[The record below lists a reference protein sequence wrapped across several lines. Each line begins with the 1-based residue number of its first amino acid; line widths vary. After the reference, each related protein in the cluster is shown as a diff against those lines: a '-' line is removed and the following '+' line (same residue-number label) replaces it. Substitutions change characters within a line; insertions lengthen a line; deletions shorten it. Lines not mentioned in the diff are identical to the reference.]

1 MIDIIV
7 PLLLLFPREYR
18 SKGCT
23 RFDDRNRCFILCF
36 VRLESYRAEWI
47 CMTRKRGRERE
58 RRAGRTWNN
67 VKNPEAEVGV
77 FVTLECI
84 ITLRGRI
91 NKRDRRCV
99 SRLHTQTSVHYVS
112 QIRVI
117 AFQSQTIYSRPK
129 NFEFLFFSRI
139 KYNHFQ
145 IYSHCRFSP
154 LGFSGRFFSRKVNK

>member
-1 MIDIIV
+1 MYSIRWSQSMLH
-7 PLLLLFPREYR
+7 PLLRTTRIVSRGMNLHDEKERE
-18 SKGCT
+18 
-23 RFDDRNRCFILCF
+23 
-36 VRLESYRAEWI
+36 
-47 CMTRKRGRERE
+47 RERE

-77 FVTLECI
+77 FVTLECV

-117 AFQSQTIYSRPK
+117 AFQSQTIFPILDRRISNFSLFLVSNIIISKYIATADSR
-129 NFEFLFFSRI
+129 LWDSLAGFFRV
-139 KYNHFQ
+139 K
-145 IYSHCRFSP
+145 
-154 LGFSGRFFSRKVNK
+154 

>member
-1 MIDIIV
+1 MYSIRWSQSMLH
-7 PLLLLFPREYR
+7 PLLRTTRIVSRGMNLHDEKERE
-18 SKGCT
+18 
-23 RFDDRNRCFILCF
+23 
-36 VRLESYRAEWI
+36 
-47 CMTRKRGRERE
+47 RERE

-129 NFEFLFFSRI
+129 NFESLFFSRI

-154 LGFSGRFFSRKVNK
+154 LGFSGRFFSRKVNIIISKV